1 MKRSKNYKEKEK
13 LIDKGTYYKVNEAI
27 KLLKESAKAKF
38 DETVEMTI
46 VLGIDVKKSDQA
58 VRGIMMLP
66 HGTGKTKVVAVIAKG
81 EKVTEA
87 KEAGADFYDS
97 EELTKDI
104 SKGKIKF
111 DALVATPD
119 SMRDLSKLAKI
130 LGPKGLMP
138 SPKTGT
144 VTLEVAD
151 AVKKIKTG
159 EVAFRNDESGV
170 IHMSVGRIS
179 FDETKLQQNIESS
192 IEAIIKAKPSA
203 AKGQYLKKIALS
215 STMGPGIK
223 IVLPSA

>member
-1 MKRSKNYKEKEK
+1 MKRSKKYNEKEK
-13 LIDKGTYYKVNEAI
+13 LVDKETCYKVDEAI
-27 KLLKESAKAKF
+27 KLLKETAKAKF
-38 DETVEMTI
+38 DETIELTI

-66 HGTGKTKVVAVIAKG
+66 HGTGKTKIVAVIAKG

-97 EELTKDI
+97 EELIKDI

-111 DALVATPD
+111 DVLVATPD
-119 SMRDLSKLAKI
+119 SMRDLSKLAKT

-144 VTLEVAD
+144 VTVEVAD

-179 FDETKLQQNIESS
+179 FEDIKIQQNIESS
-192 IEAIIKAKPSA
+192 IGAVLKAKPSA
-203 AKGQYLKKIALS
+203 AKGQYLKKIILS
-215 STMGPGIK
+215 STMGLGIK
-223 IVLPSA
+223 MVLPSA

>member
-1 MKRSKNYKEKEK
+1 MKRSKQYKEKEK
-13 LIDKGTYYKVNEAI
+13 LVDKGTYYKVNEAI
-27 KLLKESAKAKF
+27 KLLKETAKAKF
-38 DETVEMTI
+38 DETVELTV

-87 KEAGADFYDS
+87 KEAGADFCDS
-97 EELTKDI
+97 EELVKEI

-119 SMRDLSKLAKI
+119 SMRDISKLAKT
-130 LGPKGLMP
+130 LGPRGLMP

-144 VTLEVAD
+144 VTFEVAD
-151 AVKKIKTG
+151 AVKKIKAG

-170 IHMSVGRIS
+170 VHMSVGKIS
-179 FDETKLQQNIESS
+179 FEEDKLQQNIESS
-192 IEAIIKAKPSA
+192 IEAVIKARPSA
-203 AKGQYLKKIALS
+203 AKGQFLKKIALS

-223 IVLPSA
+223 IVLPSP